1 MESVDLLWYIRIIGR
16 KQTMNNENS
25 LKTKSDLYLKRNIM
39 KTIDYLYNCQ
49 EDELKEQE
57 AIYNLVND
65 LTMTIRSADPK
76 KLKGFFDRLEND
88 ENIDE
93 NYIDLHKK
101 GLIDELKEYHS
112 ELIRRN
118 LTKEK
123 LEKVLPTNI
132 NYNSKSLSANA

>member
-1 MESVDLLWYIRIIGR
+1 
-16 KQTMNNENS
+16 MNNENS

>member
-1 MESVDLLWYIRIIGR
+1 
-16 KQTMNNENS
+16 
-25 LKTKSDLYLKRNIM
+25 M

-101 GLIDELKEYHS
+101 GLIDELKNII
-112 ELIRRN
+112 ELI
-118 LTKEK
+118 E
-123 LEKVLPTNI
+123 EI
-132 NYNSKSLSANA
+132 

>member
-1 MESVDLLWYIRIIGR
+1 MESVDLLWYIRIIER